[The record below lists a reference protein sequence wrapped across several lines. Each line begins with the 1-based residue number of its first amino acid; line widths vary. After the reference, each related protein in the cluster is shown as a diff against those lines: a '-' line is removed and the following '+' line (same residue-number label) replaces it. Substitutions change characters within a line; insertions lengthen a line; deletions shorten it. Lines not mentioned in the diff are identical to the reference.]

1 MLGVHHLSVRFPVR
15 TGLLQRAHESFT
27 AVEDVSFTIPAG
39 QTLALVGESGCGK
52 TTTGKAIVQ
61 LLRGRAVIE
70 GQALFRGQDLF
81 ALEGAALL
89 AARRSVQIIFQ
100 ESSRRASA
108 RCARNWAALHA
119 AAPSRA

>member
-1 MLGVHHLSVRFPVR
+1 M
-15 TGLLQRAHESFT
+15 
-27 AVEDVSFTIPAG
+27 SFTIPAG

-81 ALEGAALL
+81 ALEGGALL